1 MSYSLKLGGLAF
13 FADGVLDSGKAGV
26 ALSEGQ
32 TFRALLDQSLQRTTL
47 NGLRTNGRHMPLPE
61 MGSVDAEF
69 DLRALN
75 ILAQRQQLIAA
86 NIANADTP
94 NYKAKD
100 LDWRAAM
107 LEASQYRPSSL
118 EMIGGAKAHIAARAE
133 DQGQDL
139 KHKYRVSSQGSVDGN
154 TVEVDVERVQFAENT
169 LRFKFALQMASEEA
183 SEIGW
188 MLRSI
193 AR

>member
-1 MSYSLKLGGLAF
+1 
-13 FADGVLDSGKAGV
+13 
-26 ALSEGQ
+26 
-32 TFRALLDQSLQRTTL
+32 
-47 NGLRTNGRHMPLPE
+47 MPLPE

-133 DQGQDL
+133 GQGQDL